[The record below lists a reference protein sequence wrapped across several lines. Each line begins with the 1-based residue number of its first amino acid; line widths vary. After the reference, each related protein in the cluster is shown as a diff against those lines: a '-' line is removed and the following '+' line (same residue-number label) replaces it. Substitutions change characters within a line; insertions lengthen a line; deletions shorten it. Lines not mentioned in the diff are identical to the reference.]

1 MNVSFL
7 YRHIDVEGGIL
18 IGSHLS
24 SVKYCWSHISE
35 IGASRNQKQKAGQEA
50 REVED
55 RTHVDTVN
63 PIGVGGLAETATQY
77 SRRECRGVPDDG
89 VRGVVRRERA
99 MKACSTEEYS
109 IYSFRHIIVEKRK
122 ATLTTSCYYY
132 FATSEGRPLSH
143 RQLFVV
149 NMQPTAIL
157 TMARGKGK
165 TIPIKVSMTRPCFF
179 FRRLRHQNPFRYHH
193 TT

>member
-1 MNVSFL
+1 VNVSFL

-99 MKACSTEEYS
+99 MKAFSTEEY
-109 IYSFRHIIVEKRK
+109 YLLLQTYHRREEKSN
-122 ATLTTSCYYY
+122 AYNFML
-132 FATSEGRPLSH
+132 L
-143 RQLFVV
+143 LFCH
-149 NMQPTAIL
+149 
-157 TMARGKGK
+157 K
-165 TIPIKVSMTRPCFF
+165 
-179 FRRLRHQNPFRYHH
+179 
-193 TT
+193 